1 MIEKKNS
8 NHKIYSANKPN
19 LKIGTKMHHCYI
31 KKFHMVTLV
40 LSHNTHISKSENEEM
55 EQIYKSFKQLH
66 FFNIQIIT
74 NKIQ

>member
-1 MIEKKNS
+1 
-8 NHKIYSANKPN
+8 
-19 LKIGTKMHHCYI
+19 MHHCYI